1 MSMPGRA
8 RTRPPAPPARPG
20 PAHGRARGTESTA
33 TGSTARRSSG
43 TGARSGTRRADAG
56 GRPPGRARSRSR
68 LTGRGAVLVMLA
80 VFLFINLI
88 AAGVHSTWLNGFGY
102 AAGCVLAVTYAR
114 RDALLVVVT
123 TPPALFLIALVAA
136 KLMTTGGNT
145 VVAAAEGTLL
155 TLAALAP
162 WLFGVTIACVVAA
175 TVRGLPR
182 CIQDLR
188 TALAGQDAAAQGQA
202 PG

>member
-1 MSMPGRA
+1 
-8 RTRPPAPPARPG
+8 
-20 PAHGRARGTESTA
+20 
-33 TGSTARRSSG
+33 
-43 TGARSGTRRADAG
+43 
-56 GRPPGRARSRSR
+56 
-68 LTGRGAVLVMLA
+68 VLVMLA

-114 RDALLVVVT
+114 REALLVVVT
-123 TPPALFLIALVAA
+123 TPPALFLAALVTA

-162 WLFGVTIACVVAA
+162 WLFGVTIACLAAA

-188 TALAGQDAAAQGQA
+188 TTLAGQDAAAAQGQA
-202 PG
+202 PD